1 MADSNIIK
9 VNLQTTG
16 SNSGTW
22 GTITNENLEKVEETL
37 KGFIAVPITGATTTL
52 SNPSGGN
59 GSASQTSKI
68 TLKLTGTLGATT
80 SVETAASVDNFY
92 LVEDATTRAGNT
104 LLFGPAGGTKVT
116 LVEGAKHLIF
126 VDGGSNTA
134 FDVFSDMGNVKAN
147 GTLEATGNVTLNGGD
162 LTFNAAGAN
171 KDATFSGVTEANL
184 FKVDAST
191 DRVGVA
197 TNSPA
202 TTLEVAGTFKAT
214 GAVTLTSTLGVTGL
228 ITASTLT
235 ATGNVNVDGGS
246 FTFNETGAAVDA
258 RFEGDTD
265 VSLLFTDGSAD
276 IVGIGTGTPS
286 GAKLEINQNNAAG
299 AIACLSLDQDDTD
312 QEFIYFDG
320 TSAGDSTKSLSS
332 STATAGTK
340 QGAIRINVNG
350 TDRWIRFYDTAV

>member
-9 VNLQTTG
+9 INLQTTG

-59 GSASQTSKI
+59 GLASQTAKI

-80 SVETAASVDNFY
+80 SVETVASVDNFY
-92 LVEDATTRAGNT
+92 LVEDTTTRAGNT

-147 GTLEATGNVTLNGGD
+147 GTLEATGDVTLNGGD

-191 DRVGVA
+191 DRVGIA
-197 TNSPA
+197 TNSPG
-202 TTLEVAGTFKAT
+202 TTLDVAGTFKAT
-214 GAVTLTSTLGVTGL
+214 GAITLAGITTTAALNVTDADFVFNDNG
-228 ITASTLT
+228 
-235 ATGNVNVDGGS
+235 GNH
-246 FTFNETGAAVDA
+246 DA
-258 RFEGDTD
+258 RFEGNTD
-265 VSLLFTDGSAD
+265 AALLVVDGSQDLVA
-276 IVGIGTGTPS
+276 IGSATPS
-286 GAKLEINQNNAAG
+286 NGKLEVNQNNAAG
-299 AIACLSLDQDDTD
+299 AISCLNLDQDDTD
-312 QEFIYFDG
+312 EDFIYFEG

-332 STATAGTK
+332 STGTTGGK
-340 QGAIRINVNG
+340 QGAIRVSING

>member
-22 GTITNENLEKVEETL
+22 GTITNENLQKVEETL

-191 DRVGVA
+191 DRVGIA
-197 TNSPA
+197 TNSPG
-202 TTLEVAGTFKAT
+202 TTLDVAGTFKAT
-214 GAVTLTSTLGVTGL
+214 GAITLAGATTTAALNVTDADFIFNDNG
-228 ITASTLT
+228 
-235 ATGNVNVDGGS
+235 GNH
-246 FTFNETGAAVDA
+246 DA
-258 RFEGDTD
+258 RFEGNTD
-265 VSLLFTDGSAD
+265 AALLVVDGSQDLVA
-276 IVGIGTGTPS
+276 IGAATPS
-286 GAKLEINQNNAAG
+286 NGKLEINQNNAAG
-299 AIACLSLDQDDTD
+299 GISCLNLDQDDTD
-312 QEFIYFDG
+312 EDFIYFEG

-332 STATAGTK
+332 STATAANK
-340 QGAIRINVNG
+340 VGAIRVSING

>member
-9 VNLQTTG
+9 INLQTTG

-59 GSASQTSKI
+59 GLASQTAKI

-80 SVETAASVDNFY
+80 SVETTASVDNFY

-171 KDATFSGVTEANL
+171 KDATFSGVTQANL

-191 DRVGVA
+191 DRVGIA
-197 TNSPA
+197 TNSPG
-202 TTLEVAGTFKAT
+202 TTLDVAGTFKAT
-214 GAVTLTSTLGVTGL
+214 GAITLAGVTT
-228 ITASTLT
+228 TAALNVTD
-235 ATGNVNVDGGS
+235 ADFVFNDNGGNH
-246 FTFNETGAAVDA
+246 DA
-258 RFEGDTD
+258 RFEGNTD
-265 VSLLFTDGSAD
+265 AALLVVDGSQDLVA
-276 IVGIGTGTPS
+276 IGSATPS
-286 GAKLEINQNNAAG
+286 NGKLEINQNNAAG
-299 AIACLSLDQDDTD
+299 GISCLNLDQDDED
-312 QEFIYFDG
+312 EDFIYFEG

-332 STATAGTK
+332 STGTTGAK
-340 QGAIRINVNG
+340 QGAIRVSING

>member
-9 VNLQTTG
+9 INLQTTG

-59 GSASQTSKI
+59 GLASQTAKI

-80 SVETAASVDNFY
+80 SVETVASVDNFY

-191 DRVGVA
+191 DRVGIA
-197 TNSPA
+197 TNSPG
-202 TTLEVAGTFKAT
+202 TTLDVAGTFKAT
-214 GAVTLTSTLGVTGL
+214 GAITLAGVTT
-228 ITASTLT
+228 TAALNVTD
-235 ATGNVNVDGGS
+235 ADFVFNDNGGNH
-246 FTFNETGAAVDA
+246 DA
-258 RFEGDTD
+258 RFEGNTD
-265 VSLLFTDGSAD
+265 AALLVVDGSQDLVA
-276 IVGIGTGTPS
+276 IGAATPS
-286 GAKLEINQNNAAG
+286 NGKLEINQNNAAG
-299 AIACLSLDQDDTD
+299 AISCLNLDQDDVD
-312 QEFIYFDG
+312 EDFIYFEG

-332 STATAGTK
+332 STGTTGAK
-340 QGAIRINVNG
+340 QGAIRVSING

>member
-59 GSASQTSKI
+59 GLASQTAKI

-80 SVETAASVDNFY
+80 SVETTASVDNFY

-191 DRVGVA
+191 DRVGIA
-197 TNSPA
+197 TNSPG
-202 TTLEVAGTFKAT
+202 TTLDVAGTFKAT
-214 GAVTLTSTLGVTGL
+214 GAITLAGVTTTAALNVTDAKEMLVSRFNVTSPDVPPPLKLVPATTDVMSPCGAKAAIEAAVTVLGVSLSSTSAI
-228 ITASTLT
+228 ITLSFD
-235 ATGNVNVDGGS
+235 ATVAEERPV
-246 FTFNETGAAVDA
+246 
-258 RFEGDTD
+258 
-265 VSLLFTDGSAD
+265 
-276 IVGIGTGTPS
+276 
-286 GAKLEINQNNAAG
+286 GAKLTVTEPELPPPDKPVPAVTPVMSPT
-299 AIACLSLDQDDTD
+299 ACRLTHAEPL
-312 QEFIYFDG
+312 
-320 TSAGDSTKSLSS
+320 
-332 STATAGTK
+332 
-340 QGAIRINVNG
+340 
-350 TDRWIRFYDTAV
+350 

>member
-59 GSASQTSKI
+59 GLASQTAKI

-80 SVETAASVDNFY
+80 SVETTASVDNFY

-191 DRVGVA
+191 DRVGIA
-197 TNSPA
+197 TNSPG
-202 TTLEVAGTFKAT
+202 TTLDVAGTFKAT
-214 GAVTLTSTLGVTGL
+214 GAITLAGVTT
-228 ITASTLT
+228 TAALNVTD
-235 ATGNVNVDGGS
+235 ADFVFNDNGGNH
-246 FTFNETGAAVDA
+246 DA
-258 RFEGDTD
+258 RFEGNTD
-265 VSLLFTDGSAD
+265 AALLVVDGSQDLVA
-276 IVGIGTGTPS
+276 IGAATPS
-286 GAKLEINQNNAAG
+286 NGKLEINQNNAAG
-299 AIACLSLDQDDTD
+299 AISCLNLDQDDVD
-312 QEFIYFDG
+312 EDFIYFEG

-332 STATAGTK
+332 STGTTGAK
-340 QGAIRINVNG
+340 QGAIRVSING

>member
-59 GSASQTSKI
+59 GLASQTAKI

-80 SVETAASVDNFY
+80 SVETTASVDNFY

-191 DRVGVA
+191 DRVGIA
-197 TNSPA
+197 TNSPG
-202 TTLEVAGTFKAT
+202 TTLDVAGTFKAT
-214 GAVTLTSTLGVTGL
+214 GAITLAGVTT
-228 ITASTLT
+228 TAALNVTD
-235 ATGNVNVDGGS
+235 ADFVFNDNGGNH
-246 FTFNETGAAVDA
+246 DA
-258 RFEGDTD
+258 RFEGNTD
-265 VSLLFTDGSAD
+265 AALLVVDGSQDLVA
-276 IVGIGTGTPS
+276 IGAATPS
-286 GAKLEINQNNAAG
+286 NGKLEINQNNAAG
-299 AIACLSLDQDDTD
+299 GISCLNLDQDDTD
-312 QEFIYFDG
+312 EDFIYFEG

-332 STATAGTK
+332 STGTTGAK
-340 QGAIRINVNG
+340 QGAIRVSING

>member
-22 GTITNENLEKVEETL
+22 GTITNENLQKVEETL

-80 SVETAASVDNFY
+80 TVETAANVDNFY
-92 LVEDATTRAGNT
+92 LIEDATTRAGNA
-104 LLFGPAGGTKVT
+104 LLFGPNGGTKIT
-116 LVEGAKHLIF
+116 LVEGAKHLVF
-126 VDGGSNTA
+126 VDGTSNA
-134 FDVFSDMGNVKAN
+134 AHDVFSDMGNVKAN
-147 GTLEATGNVTLNGGD
+147 GTLEATGNVTFNGGD

-191 DRVGVA
+191 DRVGIA
-197 TNSPA
+197 TNSPG
-202 TTLEVAGTFKAT
+202 TTLDVAGTFKAT
-214 GAVTLTSTLGVTGL
+214 GAITLAGITTTAALNVTDADFVF
-228 ITASTLT
+228 
-235 ATGNVNVDGGS
+235 NDNGGS
-246 FTFNETGAAVDA
+246 HDA
-258 RFEGDTD
+258 RFEGDNDTA
-265 VSLLFTDGSAD
+265 LLMIDGSAD
-276 IVGIGTGTPS
+276 LVAIGSATPS
-286 GAKLEINQNNAAG
+286 NGKLEVNQNDAAG
-299 AIACLSLDQDDTD
+299 NISCLNLDQDDVD
-312 QEFIYFDG
+312 KDFIYFEG
-320 TSAGDSTKSLSS
+320 TSAGDSTRSLSS
-332 STATAGTK
+332 ATTTGANK
-340 QGAIRINVNG
+340 VGAIRVSING

>member
-9 VNLQTTG
+9 INLQTTG

-22 GTITNENLEKVEETL
+22 GTITNENLQKVEETL

-126 VDGGSNTA
+126 VDGGTNTA

-147 GTLEATGNVTLNGGD
+147 GTLEATGDVTLNGGD

-191 DRVGVA
+191 DRVGIA
-197 TNSPA
+197 TNSPG
-202 TTLEVAGTFKAT
+202 TTLDVAGTFKAT
-214 GAVTLTSTLGVTGL
+214 GAITLAGVTT
-228 ITASTLT
+228 TAALNVTD
-235 ATGNVNVDGGS
+235 ADFVFNDNGGNH
-246 FTFNETGAAVDA
+246 DA
-258 RFEGDTD
+258 RFEGNTD
-265 VSLLFTDGSAD
+265 AALL
-276 IVGIGTGTPS
+276 
-286 GAKLEINQNNAAG
+286 
-299 AIACLSLDQDDTD
+299 
-312 QEFIYFDG
+312 
-320 TSAGDSTKSLSS
+320 
-332 STATAGTK
+332 
-340 QGAIRINVNG
+340 NG
-350 TDRWIRFYDTAV
+350 RW

>member
-22 GTITNENLEKVEETL
+22 GTITNENLQKVEETL
-37 KGFIAVPITGATTTL
+37 KGFIAVPVTGNTTTL

-59 GSASQTSKI
+59 GATSQTAKI
-68 TLKLTGTLGATT
+68 TLKITGTLGATT
-80 SVETAASVDNFY
+80 SIETAANIDNFY
-92 LVEDATTRAGNT
+92 LVEDITTRGGNA

-147 GTLEATGNVTLNGGD
+147 GTLEAIGDVTLNGGD

-171 KDATFSGVTEANL
+171 KDATFSGVTQANL
-184 FKVDAST
+184 IKVDAST
-191 DRVGVA
+191 DRVGIA

-202 TTLEVAGTFKAT
+202 TTLDVAGTFKAT
-214 GAVTLTSTLGVTGL
+214 GAITLAGITTTAALNVTDADFVF
-228 ITASTLT
+228 
-235 ATGNVNVDGGS
+235 NDNGGS
-246 FTFNETGAAVDA
+246 HDA
-258 RFEGDTD
+258 RFEGDNDTA
-265 VSLLFTDGSAD
+265 LLMIDGSAD
-276 IVGIGTGTPS
+276 LVAIGSATPS
-286 GAKLEINQNNAAG
+286 NGKLEVNQNSATGN
-299 AIACLSLDQDDTD
+299 ISCLNLDQDDVD
-312 QEFIYFDG
+312 KDFIYFEG
-320 TSAGDSTKSLSS
+320 TSAGDSSRSLSS
-332 STATAGTK
+332 STATAANK
-340 QGAIRINVNG
+340 VGAIRVSING

>member
-9 VNLQTTG
+9 INLQTTG

-59 GSASQTSKI
+59 GLASQTAKI

-80 SVETAASVDNFY
+80 SVETVASVDNFY
-92 LVEDATTRAGNT
+92 LVEDTTTRAGNT

-147 GTLEATGNVTLNGGD
+147 GTLEATGDVTLNGGD

-191 DRVGVA
+191 DRVGIA
-197 TNSPA
+197 TNSPG
-202 TTLEVAGTFKAT
+202 TTLDVAGTFKAT
-214 GAVTLTSTLGVTGL
+214 GAITLAGVTT
-228 ITASTLT
+228 TAALNVTD
-235 ATGNVNVDGGS
+235 ADFVFNDNGGNH
-246 FTFNETGAAVDA
+246 DA
-258 RFEGDTD
+258 RFEGNTD
-265 VSLLFTDGSAD
+265 AALLVVDGSQDLVA
-276 IVGIGTGTPS
+276 IGSATPS
-286 GAKLEINQNNAAG
+286 NGKLEVNQNDAAG
-299 AIACLSLDQDDTD
+299 AISCLNLDQDDTD
-312 QEFIYFDG
+312 EDFIYFEG

-332 STATAGTK
+332 STGTTGGK
-340 QGAIRINVNG
+340 QGAIRVSING

>member
-9 VNLQTTG
+9 INLQTTG

-92 LVEDATTRAGNT
+92 LVEDTTTRAGNT

-147 GTLEATGNVTLNGGD
+147 GTLEATGECYT
-162 LTFNAAGAN
+162 
-171 KDATFSGVTEANL
+171 
-184 FKVDAST
+184 
-191 DRVGVA
+191 
-197 TNSPA
+197 
-202 TTLEVAGTFKAT
+202 
-214 GAVTLTSTLGVTGL
+214 
-228 ITASTLT
+228 
-235 ATGNVNVDGGS
+235 
-246 FTFNETGAAVDA
+246 
-258 RFEGDTD
+258 
-265 VSLLFTDGSAD
+265 
-276 IVGIGTGTPS
+276 
-286 GAKLEINQNNAAG
+286 
-299 AIACLSLDQDDTD
+299 
-312 QEFIYFDG
+312 
-320 TSAGDSTKSLSS
+320 
-332 STATAGTK
+332 
-340 QGAIRINVNG
+340 
-350 TDRWIRFYDTAV
+350 

>member
-22 GTITNENLEKVEETL
+22 GTITNENLQKVEETL

-80 SVETAASVDNFY
+80 TVETAASVDNFY
-92 LVEDATTRAGNT
+92 LIEDATTRAGNA
-104 LLFGPAGGTKVT
+104 LLFGPNGGTKIT
-116 LVEGAKHLIF
+116 LVEGAKHLVF
-126 VDGGSNTA
+126 VDGTSNAA

-191 DRVGVA
+191 DRVGIA

-202 TTLEVAGTFKAT
+202 TTLDVAGTFKAT
-214 GAVTLTSTLGVTGL
+214 GAITLAGITTTAALNVTDADFVF
-228 ITASTLT
+228 
-235 ATGNVNVDGGS
+235 NDNGGS
-246 FTFNETGAAVDA
+246 HDA

-265 VSLLFTDGSAD
+265 TALLMVDGSAD
-276 IVGIGTGTPS
+276 LVAIGSATPS
-286 GAKLEINQNNAAG
+286 NGKLEVNQNNAAG
-299 AIACLSLDQDDTD
+299 AISCLNLDQDDVD
-312 QEFIYFDG
+312 EDFIYFEG
-320 TSAGDSTKSLSS
+320 TSAGDSTRSLSS
-332 STATAGTK
+332 STGTTGGK
-340 QGAIRINVNG
+340 QGAIRVSING

>member
-9 VNLQTTG
+9 INLQTTG

-59 GSASQTSKI
+59 GLASQTAKI

-80 SVETAASVDNFY
+80 SVETVASVDNFY

-147 GTLEATGNVTLNGGD
+147 GTLEATGDVTLNGGD

-191 DRVGVA
+191 DRVGIA
-197 TNSPA
+197 TNSPG
-202 TTLEVAGTFKAT
+202 TTLDVAGTFKAT
-214 GAVTLTSTLGVTGL
+214 GAITLAGVTT
-228 ITASTLT
+228 TAAL
-235 ATGNVNVDGGS
+235 NVTDADFVFNDNGGS
-246 FTFNETGAAVDA
+246 HDA
-258 RFEGDTD
+258 RFEGNTD
-265 VSLLFTDGSAD
+265 AALLVVDGSQDLVA
-276 IVGIGTGTPS
+276 IGAATPS
-286 GAKLEINQNNAAG
+286 NGKLEINQNNAAG
-299 AIACLSLDQDDTD
+299 AISCLNLDQDDVD
-312 QEFIYFDG
+312 EDFIYFEG

-332 STATAGTK
+332 STGTTGAK
-340 QGAIRINVNG
+340 QGAIRVSING

>member
-22 GTITNENLEKVEETL
+22 GTITNENLQKVEETL

-59 GSASQTSKI
+59 GSASQTAKI

-80 SVETAASVDNFY
+80 TVETAASVDNFY
-92 LVEDATTRAGNT
+92 LIEDATTRAGNA
-104 LLFGPAGGTKVT
+104 LLFGPNGGTKIT
-116 LVEGAKHLIF
+116 LVEGAKHLVF
-126 VDGGSNTA
+126 VDGTSNTA

-191 DRVGVA
+191 DRVGIA
-197 TNSPA
+197 TNSPG
-202 TTLEVAGTFKAT
+202 TTLDVAGTFKAT
-214 GAVTLTSTLGVTGL
+214 GAITLAGVTT
-228 ITASTLT
+228 TAALNVTD
-235 ATGNVNVDGGS
+235 ADFVFNDNGGNH
-246 FTFNETGAAVDA
+246 DA

-265 VSLLFTDGSAD
+265 AALLMIDGSAD
-276 IVGIGTGTPS
+276 LVAIGSATPS
-286 GAKLEINQNNAAG
+286 NGKLEVNQNNAAG
-299 AIACLSLDQDDTD
+299 GISCLNLDQDDTD
-312 QEFIYFDG
+312 EDFIYFEG

-332 STATAGTK
+332 STGTTGGK
-340 QGAIRINVNG
+340 QGAIRVSING

>member
-22 GTITNENLEKVEETL
+22 GTITNENLQKVEETL

-80 SVETAASVDNFY
+80 TVETAASVDNFY
-92 LVEDATTRAGNT
+92 LIEDATTRAGNA
-104 LLFGPAGGTKVT
+104 LLFGPNGGTKVT
-116 LVEGAKHLIF
+116 LVEGAKHLVF
-126 VDGGSNTA
+126 VDGTSNA
-134 FDVFSDMGNVKAN
+134 AHDVFSDMGNVKAN

-191 DRVGVA
+191 DRVGIA

-202 TTLEVAGTFKAT
+202 TTLDVAGTFKAT
-214 GAVTLTSTLGVTGL
+214 GAITLAGITTTAALNVTDADFVFNDNG
-228 ITASTLT
+228 
-235 ATGNVNVDGGS
+235 GNH
-246 FTFNETGAAVDA
+246 DA
-258 RFEGDTD
+258 RFEGNTD
-265 VSLLFTDGSAD
+265 VALLMIDGSAD
-276 IVGIGTGTPS
+276 LVAIGSATPS
-286 GAKLEINQNNAAG
+286 NGKLEVNQNNAAG
-299 AIACLSLDQDDTD
+299 GISCLNLDQDDID
-312 QEFIYFDG
+312 EDFIYFEG
-320 TSAGDSTKSLSS
+320 TSAGDSTRSLSS
-332 STATAGTK
+332 STGSTGGK
-340 QGAIRINVNG
+340 QGAIRVSINGV
-350 TDRWIRFYDTAV
+350 DRWIRFYDTAV

>member
-59 GSASQTSKI
+59 GLASQTAKI

-80 SVETAASVDNFY
+80 SVETVASVDNFY

-147 GTLEATGNVTLNGGD
+147 GTLEATGDVTLNGGD

-191 DRVGVA
+191 DRVGIA
-197 TNSPA
+197 TNSPG
-202 TTLEVAGTFKAT
+202 TTLDVAGTFKAT
-214 GAVTLTSTLGVTGL
+214 GAITLAGVTT
-228 ITASTLT
+228 TAALNVTD
-235 ATGNVNVDGGS
+235 ADFVFNDNGGNH
-246 FTFNETGAAVDA
+246 DA
-258 RFEGDTD
+258 RFEGNTD
-265 VSLLFTDGSAD
+265 AALLVVDGSQDLVA
-276 IVGIGTGTPS
+276 IGAATPS
-286 GAKLEINQNNAAG
+286 NGKLEINQNNAAG
-299 AIACLSLDQDDTD
+299 AISCLNLDQDDVD
-312 QEFIYFDG
+312 EDFIYFEG

-332 STATAGTK
+332 STGTTGAK
-340 QGAIRINVNG
+340 QGAIRVSING

>member
-22 GTITNENLEKVEETL
+22 GTITNENLQKVEETL
-37 KGFIAVPITGATTTL
+37 KGFIAVPVTGATTTL

-68 TLKLTGTLGATT
+68 TLKITGTLGATT
-80 SVETAASVDNFY
+80 TVETAASVDNFY
-92 LVEDATTRAGNT
+92 LIEDATTRAGNA
-104 LLFGPAGGTKVT
+104 LLFGPNGGTKIT
-116 LVEGAKHLIF
+116 LVEGAKHLVF
-126 VDGGSNTA
+126 VDGTSNTA

-191 DRVGVA
+191 DRVGIA
-197 TNSPA
+197 TNSPG
-202 TTLEVAGTFKAT
+202 TTLDVAGTFKAT
-214 GAVTLTSTLGVTGL
+214 GAITLAGVTT
-228 ITASTLT
+228 TAALNVTD
-235 ATGNVNVDGGS
+235 ADFVFNDNGGNH
-246 FTFNETGAAVDA
+246 DA

-265 VSLLFTDGSAD
+265 TALLMVDGSAD
-276 IVGIGTGTPS
+276 LVAIGSATPS
-286 GAKLEINQNNAAG
+286 NGKLEVNQNNAAG
-299 AIACLSLDQDDTD
+299 GISCLNLDQDDTD
-312 QEFIYFDG
+312 EDFIYFEG

-332 STATAGTK
+332 STGTTGGK
-340 QGAIRINVNG
+340 QGAIRVSING

>member
-9 VNLQTTG
+9 INLQTTG

-59 GSASQTSKI
+59 GSASQTAKI

-92 LVEDATTRAGNT
+92 LVEDTTTRAGNT

-126 VDGGSNTA
+126 VDGGTNTA

-147 GTLEATGNVTLNGGD
+147 GTLEATGDVTLNGGD

-171 KDATFSGVTEANL
+171 KDATFSGVTESNL

-191 DRVGVA
+191 DRVGIA

-202 TTLEVAGTFKAT
+202 TTLDVAGTFKAT
-214 GAVTLTSTLGVTGL
+214 GAITLAGVTT
-228 ITASTLT
+228 TAAL
-235 ATGNVNVDGGS
+235 NVTDADFVFNDNGGS
-246 FTFNETGAAVDA
+246 HDA
-258 RFEGDTD
+258 RFEGDAD
-265 VSLLFTDGSAD
+265 PNLLMIDGSAD
-276 IVGIGTGTPS
+276 LVAIGSATPS
-286 GAKLEINQNNAAG
+286 NGKLEINQNSTAG
-299 AIACLSLDQDDTD
+299 GISCLNLDQDDVD
-312 QEFIYFDG
+312 EDFIYFEG
-320 TSAGDSTKSLSS
+320 TSAGDSTRSLSS
-332 STATAGTK
+332 STATAANK
-340 QGAIRINVNG
+340 VGAIRVSING

>member
-9 VNLQTTG
+9 INLQTTG

-59 GSASQTSKI
+59 GLASQTAKI

-80 SVETAASVDNFY
+80 SVETVASVDNFY
-92 LVEDATTRAGNT
+92 LVEDTTTRAGNT

-147 GTLEATGNVTLNGGD
+147 GTLEATGDVTLNGGD

-191 DRVGVA
+191 DRVGIA
-197 TNSPA
+197 TNSPG
-202 TTLEVAGTFKAT
+202 TTLDVAGTFKAT
-214 GAVTLTSTLGVTGL
+214 GAITLAGITTTAALNVTDADFVFNDNG
-228 ITASTLT
+228 
-235 ATGNVNVDGGS
+235 GNH
-246 FTFNETGAAVDA
+246 DA
-258 RFEGDTD
+258 RFEGNTD
-265 VSLLFTDGSAD
+265 AALLVVDGSQDLVA
-276 IVGIGTGTPS
+276 IGSATPS
-286 GAKLEINQNNAAG
+286 NGKLEINQNDAAG
-299 AIACLSLDQDDTD
+299 AISCLNLDQDDTD
-312 QEFIYFDG
+312 EDFIYFEG

-332 STATAGTK
+332 STGTTGGK
-340 QGAIRINVNG
+340 QGAIRVSING

>member
-22 GTITNENLEKVEETL
+22 GTITNENLQKVEETL

-52 SNPSGGN
+52 SNPSGGD

-80 SVETAASVDNFY
+80 TVETAASVDNFY
-92 LVEDATTRAGNT
+92 LIEDATTRAGNA
-104 LLFGPAGGTKVT
+104 LLFGPNGGTKIT
-116 LVEGAKHLIF
+116 LVEGAKHLVF
-126 VDGGSNTA
+126 VDGTSNA
-134 FDVFSDMGNVKAN
+134 AHDVFSDMGNVKAN

-191 DRVGVA
+191 DRVGIA

-202 TTLEVAGTFKAT
+202 TTLDVAGTFKAT
-214 GAVTLTSTLGVTGL
+214 GAITLAGVTT
-228 ITASTLT
+228 TAALNVTD
-235 ATGNVNVDGGS
+235 ADFVFNDNGGNH
-246 FTFNETGAAVDA
+246 DA
-258 RFEGDTD
+258 RFEGNTD
-265 VSLLFTDGSAD
+265 AALLVVDGSQDLVA
-276 IVGIGTGTPS
+276 IGSATPS
-286 GAKLEINQNNAAG
+286 NGKLEVNQNNAAG
-299 AIACLSLDQDDTD
+299 AISCLNLDQDDTD
-312 QEFIYFDG
+312 EDFIYFEG

-332 STATAGTK
+332 STGTTGGK
-340 QGAIRINVNG
+340 QGAIRVSING

>member
-92 LVEDATTRAGNT
+92 LVEDTTTRAGNA

-126 VDGGSNTA
+126 VDGGTNTA

-191 DRVGVA
+191 DRVGIA
-197 TNSPA
+197 TNSPG
-202 TTLEVAGTFKAT
+202 TTLDVAGTFKAT
-214 GAVTLTSTLGVTGL
+214 GAITLAGVTT
-228 ITASTLT
+228 TAALNVTD
-235 ATGNVNVDGGS
+235 ADFVFNDNGGNH
-246 FTFNETGAAVDA
+246 DA
-258 RFEGDTD
+258 RFEGNTD
-265 VSLLFTDGSAD
+265 AALLVVDGSQDLVA
-276 IVGIGTGTPS
+276 IGAATPS
-286 GAKLEINQNNAAG
+286 NGKLEINQNNAAG
-299 AIACLSLDQDDTD
+299 AISCLNLDQDDVD
-312 QEFIYFDG
+312 QDFIYFEG

-332 STATAGTK
+332 STGTTGAK
-340 QGAIRINVNG
+340 QGAIRVSING

>member
-9 VNLQTTG
+9 INLQTTG

-59 GSASQTSKI
+59 GLASQTAKI

-80 SVETAASVDNFY
+80 SVETVASVDNFY

-147 GTLEATGNVTLNGGD
+147 GTLEATGDVTLNGGD

-191 DRVGVA
+191 DRVGIA
-197 TNSPA
+197 TNSPG
-202 TTLEVAGTFKAT
+202 TTLDVAGTFKAT
-214 GAVTLTSTLGVTGL
+214 GAITLAGITTTAALNVTDADFVFNDNG
-228 ITASTLT
+228 
-235 ATGNVNVDGGS
+235 GNH
-246 FTFNETGAAVDA
+246 DA
-258 RFEGDTD
+258 RFEGNTD
-265 VSLLFTDGSAD
+265 AALLVVDGSQDLVA
-276 IVGIGTGTPS
+276 IGSATPS
-286 GAKLEINQNNAAG
+286 NGKLEINQNDAAG
-299 AIACLSLDQDDTD
+299 AISCLNLDQDDTD
-312 QEFIYFDG
+312 EDFIYFEG

-332 STATAGTK
+332 STGTTGGK
-340 QGAIRINVNG
+340 QGAIRVSING

>member
-59 GSASQTSKI
+59 GLASQTAKI

-80 SVETAASVDNFY
+80 SVETTASVDNFY

-214 GAVTLTSTLGVTGL
+214 GAVTLTSTLGV
-228 ITASTLT
+228 
-235 ATGNVNVDGGS
+235 
-246 FTFNETGAAVDA
+246 
-258 RFEGDTD
+258 
-265 VSLLFTDGSAD
+265 
-276 IVGIGTGTPS
+276 IV
-286 GAKLEINQNNAAG
+286 
-299 AIACLSLDQDDTD
+299 
-312 QEFIYFDG
+312 
-320 TSAGDSTKSLSS
+320 
-332 STATAGTK
+332 
-340 QGAIRINVNG
+340 
-350 TDRWIRFYDTAV
+350 

>member
-9 VNLQTTG
+9 INLQTTG

-59 GSASQTSKI
+59 GLASQTAKI

-80 SVETAASVDNFY
+80 SVETVASVDNFY
-92 LVEDATTRAGNT
+92 LVEDTTTRAGNT

-147 GTLEATGNVTLNGGD
+147 GTLEATGDVTLNGGD

-191 DRVGVA
+191 DRVGIA
-197 TNSPA
+197 TNSPG
-202 TTLEVAGTFKAT
+202 TTLDVAGTFKAT
-214 GAVTLTSTLGVTGL
+214 GAITLAGVTT
-228 ITASTLT
+228 TAALNVTD
-235 ATGNVNVDGGS
+235 ADFVFNDNGGNH
-246 FTFNETGAAVDA
+246 DA
-258 RFEGDTD
+258 RFEGNTD
-265 VSLLFTDGSAD
+265 AALLVVDGSAD
-276 IVGIGTGTPS
+276 LVAIGSATPS
-286 GAKLEINQNNAAG
+286 NGKLEVNQNDAAG
-299 AIACLSLDQDDTD
+299 AISCLNLDQDDTD
-312 QEFIYFDG
+312 EDFIYFEG

-332 STATAGTK
+332 STGTTGGK
-340 QGAIRINVNG
+340 QGAIRVSING